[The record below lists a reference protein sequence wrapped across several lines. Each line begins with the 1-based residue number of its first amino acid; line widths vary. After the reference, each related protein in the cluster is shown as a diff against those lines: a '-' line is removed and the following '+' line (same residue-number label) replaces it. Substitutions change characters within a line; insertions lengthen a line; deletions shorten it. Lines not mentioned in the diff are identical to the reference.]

1 MIFEYIFI
9 GILLVTM
16 SSSAALSST
25 FQKKFLSIDFRSFL
39 IPNVYLDMDMNPL
52 ENSDYICKYKNDEEF
67 TIYNNN
73 TDKYI
78 HALISF
84 RHITN
89 GLKNICVAYNK
100 SKNKYDLFEVAC
112 IVRHI
117 QKTFGMDMNT
127 ALTDLNKLML
137 DLLYDNATTTSCQTD
152 LEDDDIQKDH
162 KLMYDDM
169 DKYVLQP
176 LTFPSD
182 RQFAESRNSTHVPYT
197 PVPTQR
203 QSYTACSSQKPL
215 HFKAK
220 NRLKFKKDFEDAIQE
235 EHKTNTIDNHRRAMY
250 VVDNKL
256 HEMGCK

>member
-1 MIFEYIFI
+1 MLSIYS
-9 GILLVTM
+9 ILLVTM

-52 ENSDYICKYKNDEEF
+52 ENSDYICKYKNEDEF

-78 HALISF
+78 HAMISF

-89 GLKNICVAYNK
+89 GVKNMCVAYNK
-100 SKNKYDLFEVAC
+100 SKNKYDIFEVAC
-112 IVRHI
+112 IIRHI
-117 QKTFGMDMNT
+117 QKTVGMDMNT
-127 ALTDLNKLML
+127 ALTDLNTLML
-137 DLLYDNATTTSCQTD
+137 DLLCDNATTTTCQTD
-152 LEDDDIQKDH
+152 LEDDDIQKDN

-182 RQFAESRNSTHVPYT
+182 RQFAASRNVCTTHVPST
-197 PVPTQR
+197 PAPSRNTNIR
-203 QSYTACSSQKPL
+203 ACSSQKLL
-215 HFKAK
+215 HFNAK

-256 HEMGCK
+256 RELNR

>member
-1 MIFEYIFI
+1 
-9 GILLVTM
+9 M
-16 SSSAALSST
+16 SSSASSAASSS
-25 FQKKFLSIDFRSFL
+25 FQKKILSIDFRSFL
-39 IPNVYLDMDMNPL
+39 IPNIYLDMDMNTH
-52 ENSDYICKYKNDEEF
+52 ENSEYMCKYKNDEEF

-78 HALISF
+78 HAMISF

-89 GLKNICVAYNK
+89 GLKDLCVAYNK
-100 SKNKYDLFEVAC
+100 SKNKYDVFEVAC

-127 ALTDLNKLML
+127 ALMDLNKLML
-137 DLLYDNATTTSCQTD
+137 DLLYDNSTTTTTCQTD

-176 LTFPSD
+176 LTFPSENKI
-182 RQFAESRNSTHVPYT
+182 ASRHVPYT
-197 PVPTQR
+197 PAPTR
-203 QSYTACSSQKPL
+203 DTFVRTCSSQKPL

-220 NRLKFKKDFEDAIQE
+220 NRLKFKKDFEDAIRE
-235 EHKTNTIDNHRRAMY
+235 ETERESDNIALYRMQ
-250 VVDNKL
+250 KL
-256 HEMGCK
+256 MHDTMSK

>member
-1 MIFEYIFI
+1 MSS
-9 GILLVTM
+9 
-16 SSSAALSST
+16 SSSAAASSS
-25 FQKKFLSIDFRSFL
+25 FQKKILSIDFRSFL
-39 IPNVYLDMDMNPL
+39 IPNIYLDMDMNTH
-52 ENSDYICKYKNDEEF
+52 ENSEYMCKYKNDEEF

-78 HALISF
+78 HAMISF

-89 GLKNICVAYNK
+89 GLKDLCVAYNK
-100 SKNKYDLFEVAC
+100 SKNKYDVFEVAC

-127 ALTDLNKLML
+127 ALMDLNKLML
-137 DLLYDNATTTSCQTD
+137 DLLYDNSTTTTTCQTD

-176 LTFPSD
+176 LTFPSENKI
-182 RQFAESRNSTHVPYT
+182 ASRHVPYT
-197 PVPTQR
+197 PAPTR
-203 QSYTACSSQKPL
+203 DTFVRTCSSQKPL

-235 EHKTNTIDNHRRAMY
+235 EHKTNTNTIDDHRRVLHA
-250 VVDNKL
+250 VDNRLRELNMKSAVA
-256 HEMGCK
+256 K